1 MSLHYYSYCL
11 SSCILVQPLSDNE
24 LSMSELLGN
33 ISDSTFK
40 QISDRDDVLENVN
53 FGDVFSQLRGVLKSP
68 EKLESYQ
75 EVLPGQQTKDQSDV
89 SNTAR
94 ASFTIYIQNAITCV
108 YVTMKFSILS

>member
-1 MSLHYYSYCL
+1 
-11 SSCILVQPLSDNE
+11 
-24 LSMSELLGN
+24 MSELLGN